1 MKQRTK
7 RQTMVGKL
15 SVSALLLTASLV
27 CTGVGVQ
34 NWNVNAET
42 ANDGYTLVCDSDV
55 FTTTENYAYSK
66 SLTVDEGE
74 NGKKGVLVTANETG
88 REAEGSTFTLQE
100 KMTGN
105 FEMDFRVFSEVAYTY
120 GSASGGYTHMVNAT
134 SSQTPAVVAGY
145 EDNNTTRPMA
155 NDNMNPFLDLKE
167 VGIKFTS
174 ATDAS
179 KYFIVY
185 VRGTC
190 GAGEYI
196 ASATM
201 ATVYIGGDPYDLVGK
216 DRGYG
221 INQHPNS
228 DYNVAQWRGWQATTI
243 RGTTFSNYMATSS
256 GNRTETATTSNLV
269 KFDAENMMVYV
280 NDGAGGND
288 FYKYSQTADVLVRDL
303 TNNDYFPNDYERK
316 GFKTLS
322 ASDFANGYNVSVCYS
337 DVTDNDCVGDVGF
350 CDKISNPGQYGTLSE
365 AHDRQ
370 ANMVVYSVNGKS
382 VSAKDL
388 PGRTDV
394 KPSDLISYDESKL
407 TVTDNKANSVFNG
420 SGLNIRSV
428 SSGDAVE
435 GVGFDFNGYML
446 GNFDM
451 TFGVTSK
458 VSYQHSNLTN
468 PATHNTTDTS
478 DDLAVDA
485 YNPYADLKEVAL
497 TFTSKSN
504 PEKFFTMYI
513 RSGKEARAY
522 ITTARVW
529 VNGDKDADG
538 FGLYDMDV
546 NGTWTTNVSK
556 GNNSFTP
563 LFGTSFSN
571 VGYSKETAVLAL
583 PNKIRFDAE
592 TMKVYATSYNDNT
605 KAESE
610 RLVRDLTDSSMITW
624 YNTDPDFYKTITK
637 EDFAQGYTVSVAFT
651 EVTANDC
658 VGSAETLS
666 QFGWAKNDGTEG
678 GYVTFD
684 EAYDRYAD
692 MTIYS
697 LNGQEFGY
705 TSKMTDSD
713 APIVAPNLTSI
724 DVFENNDITPLYY
737 DVVDGNVPAIG
748 GTVSVSTDNASYT
761 EINAVDGK
769 YLFKATAMSEVY
781 YVKYEGFADAQG
793 NALDSVVYELSS
805 NAPFVKMEKGASI
818 RIDTSDEG
826 NNSGIRFIAYM
837 TLEEY
842 ELLQSKNAKFFF
854 EISVVGG
861 KTLTAEVPADKV
873 RVADGKAIM
882 TGAVTGLSESHYELA
897 WTGKFYMTFT
907 YADGTQSGA
916 IYADFNENTRT
927 IKEVAQMA
935 LEDTTKTYSES
946 QIKILKKYAGIT
958 E

>member
-7 RQTMVGKL
+7 RQELVGKL

-42 ANDGYTLVCDSDV
+42 ASDGYTLVCDSDV

-74 NGKKGVLVTANETG
+74 SGKKGVLVTANKTG
-88 REAEGSTFTLQE
+88 RAAEGSTFTLQE
-100 KMTGN
+100 QMSGN
-105 FEMDFRVFSEVAYTY
+105 FELDFRVFSEVAYTY
-120 GSASGGYTHMVNAT
+120 GGLSGGYTHMVNAT
-134 SSQTPAVVAGY
+134 NKQTPKVVAGY

-243 RGTTFSNYMATSS
+243 RGTTFSNYMAKSS
-256 GNRTETATTSNLV
+256 GDREETATTSNLV

-280 NDGAGGND
+280 NDGAGGNN
-288 FYKYSQTADVLVRDL
+288 FAKYSQTADVLVRDL
-303 TNNDYFPNDYERK
+303 TNNDYFPNDYERN

-350 CDKISNPGQYGTLSE
+350 CDKISNSGQYGTLSE

-370 ANMVVYSVNGKS
+370 ANMVIYSVNGKS
-382 VSAKDL
+382 VSATDL
-388 PGRTDV
+388 PGRTNV
-394 KPSDLISYDESKL
+394 KPSELISYNESEL

-428 SSGDAVE
+428 ATGDDVE
-435 GVGFDFNGYML
+435 GVGFNFNGYML
-446 GNFDM
+446 GDFDM
-451 TFGVTSK
+451 TFGVTSQK
-458 VSYQHSNLTN
+458 NYKKL
-468 PATHNTTDTS
+468 DTS
-478 DDLAVDA
+478 KAWTHYTRDTMLNMTSDEF
-485 YNPYADLKEVAL
+485 NPYADVQEVAVK
-497 TFTSKSN
+497 FASKSN
-504 PEKFFTMYI
+504 PNKFFTMYL
-513 RSGKEARAY
+513 RNGATSMAY
-522 ITTARVW
+522 NTTARVF
-529 VNGDKDADG
+529 VNGDKNAMG
-538 FGLYDMDV
+538 FGLT
-546 NGTWTTNVSK
+546 NGVSK
-556 GNNSFTP
+556 GNKAFTQLP
-563 LFGTSFSN
+563 GTSFSN
-571 VGYSKETAVLAL
+571 LGYGIGEVAPL
-583 PNKIRFDAE
+583 PHKIRFDVE
-592 TMKVYATSYNDNT
+592 TMSVYATAYEGASM
-605 KAESE
+605 KEKE
-610 RLVRDLTDSSMITW
+610 LLVRDLTDSSMFTW
-624 YNTDPDFYKTITK
+624 YKDDREFYKSLTK
-637 EDFAQGYTVSVAFT
+637 EDFADGYTVSVSFT
-651 EVTANDC
+651 GVTADTC
-658 VGSAETLS
+658 VGNASALS
-666 QFGWAKNDGTEG
+666 QFGSPEG

-684 EAYDRYAD
+684 EAYARYAD

-705 TSKMTDSD
+705 TGSKMTDSN
-713 APIVAPNLTSI
+713 APIVAPTATEI
-724 DVFENNDITPLYY
+724 KVFESNDITPLYY
-737 DVVDGNVPAIG
+737 DVVDGNDPAVNG
-748 GTVSVSTDNASYT
+748 KVYVSLDNATYT
-761 EINAVDGK
+761 EITADADGK
-769 YLFKATAMSEVY
+769 YLYTAEVAKNVY
-781 YVKYEGFADAQG
+781 YVKYEGFEDKQG
-793 NALDSVVYELSS
+793 NVLESVVCELACD
-805 NAPFVKMEKGASI
+805 APYVAMEKGASI
-818 RIDTSDEG
+818 RIDTSEEG

-837 TLEEY
+837 SLEEY
-842 ELLQSKNAKFFF
+842 GLLTENVSDLKFFF
-854 EISVVGG
+854 EISVENG
-861 KTLTAEVPADKV
+861 KTLIKEVPAENIRITDTQV
-873 RVADGKAIM
+873 IM
-882 TGAVTGLSESHYELA
+882 TGAVTGLSEEHYNLV

-907 YADGTQSGA
+907 NADGTQSGKM
-916 IYADFNENTRT
+916 YADFNDNQRT
-927 IKEVAQMA
+927 IKEVATMA
-935 LEDTTKTYSES
+935 LADTTKSYSDA